1 MLPRKHA
8 AMDRSH
14 YSVGEEWM
22 NITTHGFGFVLAIF
36 GLILMLVRSQT
47 AAEKIS
53 VAIYGASLALM
64 FLSSA
69 AYHACQNV
77 DLRAVLRKVDHTAIY
92 LLIAGSYTPFLL
104 LSVGGLLGT
113 IAMIVVWLIG
123 IGGILF
129 KVISGH
135 RYPKVGVA
143 TYAAMGWLAILLIYP
158 IYQSLTV
165 SGFSLL
171 VAGGVLYSLGIPFY
185 MMKSHHYSHALWHI
199 FVVAGAACHFFAV
212 YYHVIGG

>member
-1 MLPRKHA
+1 VNRYFEVNMLPRKHA

-47 AAEKIS
+47 AAETIS

-165 SGFSLL
+165 GGFSL
-171 VAGGVLYSLGIPFY
+171 
-185 MMKSHHYSHALWHI
+185 
-199 FVVAGAACHFFAV
+199 
-212 YYHVIGG
+212 